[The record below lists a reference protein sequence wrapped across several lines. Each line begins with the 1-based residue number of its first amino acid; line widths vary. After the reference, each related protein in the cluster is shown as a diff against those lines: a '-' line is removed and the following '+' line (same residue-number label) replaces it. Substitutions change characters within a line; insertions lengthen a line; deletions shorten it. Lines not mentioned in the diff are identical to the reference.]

1 MLCVSMSNYGQFCA
15 VTVPV
20 SCFTDARVGFSSMQY
35 ITSEGEAEV
44 QVAVT
49 VQSSLDLIMERVS
62 GNFTISLSA
71 GGTAI
76 GMYRRMQC

>member
-1 MLCVSMSNYGQFCA
+1 MITLCL
-15 VTVPV
+15 

-44 QVAVT
+44 QVVVT
-49 VQSSLDLIMERVS
+49 VQSSLDLIVERVS
-62 GNFTISLSA
+62 GNFTVSLSA

-76 GMYRRMQC
+76 GMHVHVEGQKNTMY